1 MLLRQQTMK
10 YKRKEFFMRIQ
21 LSDHFTYGK
30 LLRFVFP
37 AIVTMI
43 FTSVYSIVDG
53 LFVSNF
59 VGKTS
64 FAALNL
70 IFPLLM
76 ILGAVGFMVGSGGS
90 AIIGKV
96 LGEKKQD
103 LANQYFSLLVIATF
117 LCGIVFSVI
126 GQLFTRQI
134 AVFLGAKGA
143 MIEECVVYARIL
155 LGSLPF
161 FMLQYVF
168 QLFFVVAEKSKLGLG
183 ITVFS
188 GIVNIILDALFIVV
202 FRWGLA
208 GAAAA
213 TAVGQV
219 IGGAWPVWYFI
230 RKNDSLLRFSK
241 TSFYGRVLLKTV
253 TNGSSELLSNIA
265 ASIVTMLYNYQ
276 LMRLAGEDG
285 VAAYGVIAY
294 IAFIFAAIFIGYA
307 SGSAPLISY
316 NYGAGNK
323 TELKNVFYKGMLF
336 HLIAGV
342 VMTVFAI
349 AVSKPLIHLF
359 VRSDS
364 QLFALTLHGLKLYSI
379 SFLICGFNIYA
390 SAFFTA
396 LNNGVASA
404 TISTLRTLVFGSGSI
419 LILPQIWGID
429 GIWLAITVAEMLSIF
444 VSAAFVV
451 CNRKK
456 YHYM

>member
-1 MLLRQQTMK
+1 
-10 YKRKEFFMRIQ
+10 MRIQ

-43 FTSVYSIVDG
+43 FTSIYSIVDG

-76 ILGAVGFMVGSGGS
+76 VLGTVGFMIGSGGS
-90 AIIGKV
+90 AIIGKT

-103 LANQYFSLLVIATF
+103 LANQYFSMLVITTF
-117 LCGIVFSVI
+117 LCGIAFSVI
-126 GQLFTRQI
+126 GQLFIRQI
-134 AVFLGAKGA
+134 AIFLGAKGA
-143 MIEECVVYARIL
+143 MIEECVIYARIL

-161 FMLQYVF
+161 FMLQHVF
-168 QLFFVVAEKSKLGLG
+168 HLFFVVAEKSKLDLW

-188 GIVNIILDALFIVV
+188 GIVNIILDALFIIV
-202 FRWGLA
+202 FQWGLA
-208 GAAAA
+208 GAAVA
-213 TAVGQV
+213 TAIGQV
-219 IGGAWPVWYFI
+219 IGGTLPVLYFI

-241 TSFYGRVLLKTV
+241 TTFYGRVLLKTI

-265 ASIVTMLYNYQ
+265 TSIVTMLYNYQ
-276 LMRLAGEDG
+276 LMRFVGEDG
-285 VAAYGVIAY
+285 VAAYGVILY
-294 IAFIFAAIFIGYA
+294 TAFIFSAIFIGYA
-307 SGSAPLISY
+307 SGSAPIISY
-316 NYGAGNK
+316 NYGARNE
-323 TELKNVFYKGMLF
+323 TELKNMFRKSMVFYW
-336 HLIAGV
+336 ITGV
-342 VMTVFAI
+342 AMTVFAI
-349 AVSKPLIHLF
+349 AVSKQLVHFF
-359 VRSDS
+359 VKSDN
-364 QLFALTLHGLKLYSI
+364 QLFELTLHGLKLYSV

-396 LNNGVASA
+396 LNNGIASA

-419 LILPQIWGID
+419 IILPQIWEID
-429 GIWLAITVAEMLSIF
+429 GIWLAITVAETLSLF
-444 VSAAFVV
+444 VSAAFMV

-456 YHYM
+456 YHYV

>member
-1 MLLRQQTMK
+1 MK

-90 AIIGKV
+90 AIIGKA

-134 AVFLGAKGA
+134 AVLLGAEGA

-161 FMLQYVF
+161 FMQ
-168 QLFFVVAEKSKLGLG
+168 
-183 ITVFS
+183 
-188 GIVNIILDALFIVV
+188 
-202 FRWGLA
+202 
-208 GAAAA
+208 
-213 TAVGQV
+213 
-219 IGGAWPVWYFI
+219 IGRAHV
-230 RKNDSLLRFSK
+230 
-241 TSFYGRVLLKTV
+241 
-253 TNGSSELLSNIA
+253 
-265 ASIVTMLYNYQ
+265 
-276 LMRLAGEDG
+276 
-285 VAAYGVIAY
+285 
-294 IAFIFAAIFIGYA
+294 
-307 SGSAPLISY
+307 
-316 NYGAGNK
+316 
-323 TELKNVFYKGMLF
+323 
-336 HLIAGV
+336 
-342 VMTVFAI
+342 
-349 AVSKPLIHLF
+349 
-359 VRSDS
+359 
-364 QLFALTLHGLKLYSI
+364 
-379 SFLICGFNIYA
+379 
-390 SAFFTA
+390 
-396 LNNGVASA
+396 
-404 TISTLRTLVFGSGSI
+404 
-419 LILPQIWGID
+419 
-429 GIWLAITVAEMLSIF
+429 
-444 VSAAFVV
+444 
-451 CNRKK
+451 
-456 YHYM
+456 

>member
-1 MLLRQQTMK
+1 
-10 YKRKEFFMRIQ
+10 MRIQ

-70 IFPLLM
+70 IFPLIM
-76 ILGAVGFMVGSGGS
+76 VLGAVGFMIGSDGS
-90 AIIGKV
+90 AIIGKT

-103 LANQYFSLLVIATF
+103 LANQYFSMLVITTF

-126 GQLFTRQI
+126 GQLFIRQI
-134 AVFLGAKGA
+134 AIFLGAKGA
-143 MIEECVVYARIL
+143 MIEECVIYARIL

-168 QLFFVVAEKSKLGLG
+168 QLFFVVAEKSKLGLW

-188 GIVNIILDALFIVV
+188 GIVNIVLDALFMIV

-208 GAAAA
+208 GAAIA
-213 TAVGQV
+213 TAIGQV
-219 IGGAWPVWYFI
+219 IGGVLPVLYFL

-241 TSFYGRVLLKTV
+241 TTFYGRVLLKTI

-276 LMRLAGEDG
+276 LMRFVGEDG

-294 IAFIFAAIFIGYA
+294 IAFIFSAIFIGYA
-307 SGSAPLISY
+307 SGSAPIISY

-323 TELKNVFYKGMLF
+323 TELKNVFRKSMVF
-336 HLIAGV
+336 HLITGV

-349 AVSKPLIHLF
+349 AVSKQLIHLF
-359 VRSDS
+359 VKSDG
-364 QLFALTLHGLKLYSI
+364 QLFELALHGLKLYSA
-379 SFLICGFNIYA
+379 SFPMSGFNIYA

-396 LNNGVASA
+396 LNNGIASA

-419 LILPQIWGID
+419 IILPQIWEID
-429 GIWLAITVAEMLSIF
+429 GIWLAITVAETLSLF
-444 VSAAFVV
+444 VSAAFMV

-456 YHYM
+456 YHYV

>member
-1 MLLRQQTMK
+1 
-10 YKRKEFFMRIQ
+10 MRIQ
-21 LSDHFTYGK
+21 LSEHFTYGK

-76 ILGAVGFMVGSGGS
+76 ALGALGFMIGSGGS
-90 AIIGKV
+90 AIIGKT
-96 LGEKKQD
+96 LGEKKRD
-103 LANQYFSLLVIATF
+103 LANRYFTMLVIATF
-117 LCGIVFSVI
+117 LCGIVIAFM
-126 GQLFTRQI
+126 GQLFLRQI
-134 AVFLGAKGA
+134 AVLLGAEGA
-143 MIEECVVYARIL
+143 MIEECVVYGRIL

-188 GIVNIILDALFIVV
+188 GVVNIALDALFVAA
-202 FRWGLA
+202 FQWGLA

-213 TAVGQV
+213 TAIGQV
-219 IGGAWPVWYFI
+219 MGGVLPVLYFI

-241 TSFYGRVLLKTV
+241 TAFYGRVLLKTC
-253 TNGSSELLSNIA
+253 TNGSSELLSNL
-265 ASIVTMLYNYQ
+265 ASSVVTMLYNYQ
-276 LMRLAGEDG
+276 MMRFAGEDG

-294 IAFIFAAIFIGYA
+294 IAFIFAAIFLGYA
-307 SGSAPLISY
+307 SGSAPIISY
-316 NYGAGNK
+316 HYGAGNE
-323 TELKNVFYKGMLF
+323 TELKNVFRKSMVF
-336 HLIAGV
+336 HLVTGV
-342 VMTVFAI
+342 AMTVFAI
-349 AVSKPLIHLF
+349 AVSSPLIRLF
-359 VRSDS
+359 VGYDR
-364 QLFALTLHGLKLYSI
+364 QLFELTLHGLKLYSI
-379 SFLICGFNIYA
+379 SFLICGFNIFA

-396 LNNGVASA
+396 LNNGMVSA
-404 TISTLRTLVFGSGSI
+404 AISFLRTLVFGSGSI
-419 LILPQIWGID
+419 IILPQIWKID
-429 GIWLAITVAEMLSIF
+429 GIWLAITAAELLSVF
-444 VSAAFVV
+444 VSSAFMV

-456 YHYM
+456 YHYA